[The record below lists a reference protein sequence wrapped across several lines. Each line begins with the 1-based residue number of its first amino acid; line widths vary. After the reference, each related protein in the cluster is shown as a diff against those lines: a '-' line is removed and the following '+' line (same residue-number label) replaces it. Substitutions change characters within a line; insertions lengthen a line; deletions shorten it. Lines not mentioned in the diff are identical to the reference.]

1 MSKIRGAR
9 ISGMRAVR
17 IMAVVLTA
25 AGLSACVSTPDEGMV
40 AASFTPVTKQS
51 NVLRSLPGPTKRVS
65 VAVYDFPDLTGQFK
79 ERENVQSLSKAVT
92 QGGSSMLIKALQD
105 AGERRWFTVL
115 DRASLNDLL
124 KERQIVTEM
133 RKVYRNEQKID
144 PNALAPLR
152 HAGIVLQGG
161 IIGYDTNTQTGGLGA
176 RYLGIGADAKW
187 KQDTVTVT
195 LRAVSTNSGEVLASV
210 TVHKIIA
217 SYALQAGVFRYITL
231 DSILEG
237 EAGVTR
243 NEPDQ
248 IAVQQAIE
256 KAIVGLIAEGAD
268 LGIWSFADKEAG
280 RKFVNDYL
288 SEKYDGEVPDAA
300 LDAPHPETQHPALVV
315 ETTPKKS
322 APVRVTSVRASEPVA
337 RRPAVQ
343 NAQTP
348 QSQQPQ
354 NLLPPVELPSAPA
367 SDETVG

>member
-1 MSKIRGAR
+1 ML
-9 ISGMRAVR
+9 GMRAVK
-17 IMAVVLTA
+17 IMAVLLTA
-25 AGLSACVSTPDEGMV
+25 AGLSACVSTPDQGMV
-40 AASFTPVTKQS
+40 AASFTPVTKQ
-51 NVLRSLPGPTKRVS
+51 NNILRALPAPIKRVS

-92 QGGSSMLIKALQD
+92 QGGSAMLIKALQD

-161 IIGYDTNTQTGGLGA
+161 IIGYDSNTQTGGLGA

-210 TVHKIIA
+210 TVHKVIA
-217 SYALQAGVFRYITL
+217 SFALQAGVFRYITL

-237 EAGVTR
+237 ETGVTR

-268 LGIWSFADKEAG
+268 LGIWSFADREAG
-280 RKFVNDYL
+280 QMFVDAYL
-288 SEKYDGEVPDAA
+288 SEKYDGEVPVAA
-300 LDAPHPETQHPALVV
+300 LDAPRPETRNPALVV
-315 ETTPKKS
+315 ETTPRKP
-322 APVRVTSVRASEPVA
+322 APTKVTSTRATNPVT
-337 RRPAVQ
+337 RKPVVQ
-343 NAQTP
+343 GVSP
-348 QSQQPQ
+348 QSQTPQ
-354 NLLPPVELPSAPA
+354 NLLPPIELPPAPA

>member
-1 MSKIRGAR
+1 MNRFREARITVLRGAR
-9 ISGMRAVR
+9 VAAVLL
-17 IMAVVLTA
+17 AA

-40 AASFTPVTKQS
+40 EASFTPVTKQN
-51 NVLRSLPGPTKRVS
+51 NVLRALPAPTKRIS

-92 QGGSSMLIKALQD
+92 QGGAAMLIKALQD

-133 RKVYRNEQKID
+133 RKVYRNEQSID

-195 LRAVSTNSGEVLASV
+195 LRAVSTNTGEVLASV

-217 SYALQAGVFRYITL
+217 SYSLQAGVFRYITL

-248 IAVQQAIE
+248 IAVQQAVE

-280 RKFVNDYL
+280 ARFVDAYL
-288 SEKYDGEVPDAA
+288 SEKYDGEVPVAA
-300 LDAPHPETQHPALVV
+300 LDTPRPETKHAAAVV
-315 ETTPKKS
+315 ETTPRRS
-322 APVRVTSVRASEPVA
+322 SPVRAQPA
-337 RRPAVQ
+337 RVVRPAAAKPT
-343 NAQTP
+343 AQSAKP
-348 QSQQPQ
+348 GAQAPQ
-354 NLLPPVELPSAPA
+354 NLLPPELPPAPA